1 MPETITPE
9 VISLIRFSTQEQTAL
24 GKAGIE
30 GQRRINEMAAKY
42 HGVKIVNEYV
52 VVDVS
57 GRHTA
62 NDPQFTAMF
71 NEMGK
76 NPRIVGAVGNEQSRF
91 ARPEFFDDWHVV
103 ARFQRMRKMIFT
115 PTGRIDPNT
124 PEGRMALTMGG
135 FMSGEELH
143 NLKSRFARGKM
154 IARMEGRS
162 PGGNHML
169 PKGFRF
175 IKERND
181 EGKVTGFHWEQDAVE
196 MARMQKAFE
205 LLFANE
211 PFEIIAGR
219 IGGGWTG
226 SGLKRAMQ
234 NPIWIGIRRYLYEA
248 SGEEFIPEPT
258 AKHPNPKPRHKKVMR
273 QVPFDVPTR
282 EELEAGAK
290 PVVKPIM
297 SIETWDA
304 AQLNIAAREGIVR
317 KTRAKNMDRPRF
329 LGMGITFCICGEMMY
344 PKYGSNR
351 RSHLDAYGCKSR
363 YHGGPGCGH
372 PPIHREDFDLGLVQ
386 LISEKILNA
395 EFLMKLL
402 EAATAQDPV
411 PDPVRVGIEKAQAG
425 LEAGRKEL
433 RTLVRRGQMTAA
445 EFIEDITALETELR
459 QAEALMPPAPP
470 PMDTKGFLQRIAN
483 TFASFAR
490 LPFTKKREI
499 LKGAVKAIVTDTKA
513 GTITSIKISGGYLGS
528 ANGSLPSRTSL
539 AIRAVPDLL
548 IPFPEPYVI
557 PSLYTDGRGTNGHHP
572 NTVATQFKGR
582 VQ

>member
-9 VISLIRFSTQEQTAL
+9 VLSLIRFSTPEQVAE
-24 GKAGIE
+24 GKAGVD
-30 GQRRINEMAAKY
+30 GQRRINRISAET
-42 HGVKIVNEYV
+42 HGVKIRKEYV
-52 VVDVS
+52 VIDVS
-57 GRHTA
+57 GRHVA
-62 NDPQFTAMF
+62 HDPQFQEIFRALTDPTLS
-71 NEMGK
+71 GVLI
-76 NPRIVGAVGNEQSRF
+76 PEQSRLV
-91 ARPEFFDDWHVV
+91 RPLGFDDWQVLGH
-103 ARFQRMRKMIFT
+103 FQRNKKKIFT
-115 PTGRIDPNT
+115 PTGVIDPNT

-143 NLKSRFARGKM
+143 NLLARFSRGKM
-154 IARMEGRS
+154 IARLEGRH
-162 PGGNHML
+162 PGGNQML
-169 PKGFRF
+169 PKGFKF
-175 IKERND
+175 IKDRNA
-181 EGKVTGFHWEQDAVE
+181 EGKVIGSHWEQDEIE

-211 PFEIIAGR
+211 PFEIIASKV
-219 IGGGWTG
+219 GGWTG

-248 SGEEFIPEPT
+248 SGEEFIPDPT
-258 AKHPNPKPRHKKVMR
+258 PKHPNPKPRHKKVMR

-282 EELEAGAK
+282 EELQAGAK

-386 LISEKILNA
+386 LISEKLLNA

-411 PDPVRVGIEKAQAG
+411 PDPVRVGIEKARAG
-425 LEAGRKEL
+425 LESGRKEL
-433 RTLVRRGQMTAA
+433 RKLVRLGKMTAA
-445 EFIEDITALETELR
+445 EFIEDITALETSLR

-513 GTITSIKISGGYLGS
+513 GTITSVKISGGYLGS

-557 PSLYTDGRGTNGHHP
+557 PSLYTDGRARNGHHP
-572 NTVATQFKGR
+572 NTVATQFRGR
-582 VQ
+582 IQ